1 MITASD
7 EAPSTIAPSGFY
19 FCLERFLQDDGS
31 ICLGFLI
38 VIFAIRQ
45 SISYATRTRS
55 RSANSSNSSSSGLHS
70 SSSSNG
76 TTTTTVSTTNSGLS
90 NMSGSSGS
98 SGGGGANHKGSRSDD
113 GETFHSSSVPIR
125 RALFW
130 LALTSVLGLI
140 WGMQFSD
147 SAQVRILVGT
157 VAPFWLRLETGSQTS
172 EGTIPSLSNISQT
185 EEPTLLELY
194 LKEHAERMIS
204 LPKFSAIDAERE
216 AANERR
222 KSLAEFIV
230 HPVLLVSG
238 TEEHPDEPSETVA
251 VAVNMDSGSIDA
263 QTNGIELAEDLVQE
277 ITRYRNIEKISILL
291 VSSEATAKEGCPR
304 ELKNLPSS
312 VPVDCIHIDPNWGN
326 EKNGH
331 IEKLLPAD
339 GFDVSIV
346 LSGCDVSDPKDRIW
360 EKELYAF
367 TDSVVSTCTGPR
379 RTRPLNSLGVSVKS
393 LRVWTI
399 DALFLEI
406 ESGEDAHPYS
416 KIIDYDFQG
425 LNMAVAFHNN
435 MNKVFYKW
443 HCNEANYN
451 NELSSRLKP
460 GSREDLHHF
469 EGADMLRIQ
478 FPSKYSANSFC
489 DYLEEY
495 GELDEDEEYQCS
507 SGYDPDS
514 INIPID
520 QIYVRQSTSGEN
532 AGRGVF
538 TSVDL
543 LEAGT
548 MIGMETN
555 IHSVYYPP
563 LCKAIVEGIVDLT
576 VYESFEDENDDDDDE
591 EEEELRQTRRSI
603 PRLIDAGGSRRHRRL
618 LAEQRSPPGAFFHT
632 DTTRPRR
639 RRARISPPCSASRR
653 DPSHNTHTH
662 THNDLHY
669 YYSKTI

>member
-1 MITASD
+1 
-7 EAPSTIAPSGFY
+7 
-19 FCLERFLQDDGS
+19 
-31 ICLGFLI
+31 
-38 VIFAIRQ
+38 
-45 SISYATRTRS
+45 
-55 RSANSSNSSSSGLHS
+55 
-70 SSSSNG
+70 
-76 TTTTTVSTTNSGLS
+76 
-90 NMSGSSGS
+90 
-98 SGGGGANHKGSRSDD
+98 
-113 GETFHSSSVPIR
+113 
-125 RALFW
+125 
-130 LALTSVLGLI
+130 
-140 WGMQFSD
+140 MQFSD

-591 EEEELRQTRRSI
+591 EEEWDEEHAIIEGDSVLMTSGLHRAPSTYAEAYGFTDEYWGSPHISVYSNILTFTNHGCNGTANIGLNIPGVNEFTMDTSNPDFEIPDMLLSFSVGEYSPHRDRKYSGTVTTSQVEHPPILKGQELFDNYISFGGDEEFAEQVNELKQECSGALGTVEKHQRLLSKEKANNGDSKADPVQQQRRRSSDE
-603 PRLIDAGGSRRHRRL
+603 L
-618 LAEQRSPPGAFFHT
+618 
-632 DTTRPRR
+632 
-639 RRARISPPCSASRR
+639 
-653 DPSHNTHTH
+653 
-662 THNDLHY
+662 
-669 YYSKTI
+669 